1 MNLVPFIL
9 LQAVA
14 LHLGD
19 LSQVQTIHT
28 TELLFLVLI
37 LATWFRFQIDLRR
50 PVIDCPDTR

>member
-1 MNLVPFIL
+1 LVPFIL